1 VQFRFGPADGVDVP
15 LFRDRRSR
23 RLPLVVALVAMVLAV
38 VDPAVAGLSLPGSGW
53 THVSQ
58 QPVAEGVVLSEHTA
72 AGPVRS
78 TVLHAPPG
86 APIRFGSIVSG
97 DRIDGG
103 LETVAA
109 MCQRSGAVACVNAN
123 FSVCSKCDQPFGAV
137 VRDGVILR
145 TPVPEQDTVSV
156 VRGRLTSEPWSWSA
170 SLRSVADGDRV
181 AVDGI
186 NTGPIADGVVMHT
199 RDFGPRTQAPPGGYE
214 LEVRAPA
221 PIRTGPGQRQPGAL
235 VRTETG
241 GTAAIPA
248 DGVVLS
254 GLGSGAE
261 RLRRFVESQPTSA
274 VELAVHSPA
283 GLEQAVGGHPVL
295 LRDGQPLP
303 LDTSDRKISD
313 RHPRTVIGWDDHGA
327 VWIVVT
333 DGRQDHSRG
342 LTLAEATAHLQGL
355 GATHAVNLDGGGS
368 STMVARCP
376 DSTELCVR
384 NRPSDGFERSVTVA
398 FAVFGTLVA
407 PPAVPAAAE
416 PSAPIVLDD
425 AAEAAPPA
433 PVPAP
438 PAPAPEPEPEPVPPT
453 TVAEPA
459 PVHRPRR
466 QSHEP
471 PRADSPSVEAEHT
484 SAAVPLSPAHDD
496 TSARGAFAALAAAII
511 AAEAIGLLRL
521 RLRVRP
527 TR

>member
-1 VQFRFGPADGVDVP
+1 MQFGAGSTDGVDVP
-15 LFRDRRSR
+15 LFRDRRR
-23 RLPLVVALVAMVLAV
+23 RRFPLLVAIVAMVLAV
-38 VDPAVAGLSLPGSGW
+38 VDPAVAMLSLPGSGW

-58 QPVAEGVVLSEHTA
+58 EPVADGVVLSEHAA

-78 TVLHAPPG
+78 TVLHASPG

-103 LETVAA
+103 LETVAG
-109 MCQRSGAVACVNAN
+109 MCQRAGAVACVNAN
-123 FSVCSKCDQPFGAV
+123 FAVCPTCGHPFGAV

-145 TPVPEQDTVSV
+145 TPVPEQDSVSV

-170 SLRSVADGDRV
+170 SLRSVAGGDRV
-181 AVDGI
+181 EVDGI
-186 NTGPIADGVVMHT
+186 NTGPMADGIVMHT
-199 RDFGPRTQAPPGGYE
+199 RDFGPRTQAPSGGYE

-241 GTAAIPA
+241 GAAAIPA

-261 RLRRFVESQPTSA
+261 RLRRFVKAQPSSA
-274 VELAVHSPA
+274 VELVVHSPA
-283 GLEQAVGGHPVL
+283 GLEQTVGGHPVL

-303 LDTSDRKISD
+303 LDASDTKVAKH
-313 RHPRTVIGWDDHGA
+313 HPRTVIGWDDRGA
-327 VWIVVT
+327 VWIVVA

-376 DSTELCVR
+376 HSTELCVR

-407 PPAVPAAAE
+407 PPSVPTAAE

-433 PVPAP
+433 PTPVAPSPARKP
-438 PAPAPEPEPEPVPPT
+438 KPVPPST

-459 PVHRPRR
+459 PVHRPWRD
-466 QSHEP
+466 SHEP
-471 PRADSPSVEAEHT
+471 LSAGSPPIEAEHA

-496 TSARGAFAALAAAII
+496 GSARRAFAALAAAII
-511 AAEAIGLLRL
+511 AAEALGLLRL
-521 RLRVRP
+521 GVRVR
-527 TR
+527 RAR